1 MALIALVLLVLHPS
15 QQGRA
20 MVKVR
25 VEVGVERVEV
35 GVGMERVEVGVERVE
50 VGVGC
55 RVKVV
60 VRLCSIVTSMA
71 MLGGGSG
78 GPPMSDLGVR
88 QPPPH

>member
-1 MALIALVLLVLHPS
+1 MALLPLMALIALVLLVLHPS

-20 MVKVR
+20 MVKV
-25 VEVGVERVEV
+25 
-35 GVGMERVEVGVERVE
+35 RVEVGVERVE